1 MELIFNMGIP
11 EIMARQGGAQAG
23 AAGVLLGKVQV
34 LKISPPVVLRVRYTY
49 LKTWKQIVPRHCGC
63 SIGLWELALLVKALR

>member
-11 EIMARQGGAQAG
+11 EIMARQGRAQTG

-34 LKISPPVVLRVRYTY
+34 LKIGPPVVLRVRYTS
-49 LKTWKQIVPRHCGC
+49 LKAWKQIVPRHCGC
-63 SIGLWELALLVKALR
+63 SIDLWELALLAKALR